1 VKSIRRI
8 ILALLVLFSITIA
21 CSFLGIGKREVEIA
35 LGEEIRIEKAG
46 FAFQEIPSY
55 DQIIT
60 GRNVS
65 MIPPDVDFGLFTP
78 GVFMYGGIVESESFT
93 LEDLY
98 LKTVDMMT
106 SEPSSRR
113 EITIDDAPGL
123 AADLKSK
130 PFTDGSTISGRMVVV
145 LVTPNQQ
152 FIMIG
157 EAPTELWEDELVY
170 FFDAV
175 QASVHFFEPEH

>member
-1 VKSIRRI
+1 MKSKRRI
-8 ILALLVLFSITIA
+8 IYALLVLSSITIA
-21 CSFLGIGKREVEIA
+21 CSFLGIGKRAVEIE

-46 FAFQEIPSY
+46 FAFQEIPGFE
-55 DQIIT
+55 QMIT

-65 MIPPDVDFGLFTP
+65 MIPPDMEVGLFTP

-98 LKTVDMMT
+98 LQTADMMT
-106 SEPSSRR
+106 SERSNRR
-113 EITIDDAPGL
+113 EITIDGAPGL

-145 LVTPNQQ
+145 LLPPNQQ
-152 FIMIG
+152 FVMIG
-157 EAPTELWEDELVY
+157 EAPTEQWKDELVY
-170 FFDAV
+170 YFEAV
-175 QASVHFFEPEH
+175 QASVHFFEPEP